1 MIRAERVRHKIGVIK
16 ASLQRR
22 AAQNGAAEGN
32 NFSQVADDD
41 RLFLQV
47 HVLGRPVCSLLDSGA
62 SFCVLGGAGMALA
75 SELNLPICESK
86 VRRVELADK
95 TCNAVVGQVDLP
107 LTLGGKSFLIPALLV
122 PSVDQALIL
131 GLNFWHLTG
140 FIPDVA
146 RGSWSLSRVE
156 SACAEQLGAVRGEDG
171 DVLREA
177 DREELVDFI
186 SKTRETFPPGIGRT
200 NVMEHAIETG
210 DAAPI
215 KCKQH
220 YIPPPQLRLIQD
232 QVDDLLAKDIIEEAC
247 SPWNSPV
254 FIVNVAGKEPR
265 FVADMRKVNSVTIAD
280 AYGVEHMSSVL
291 DNLGDFKFISTVDF
305 KKSYWQVG
313 LTPESKP
320 KTAFFV
326 PGRGQFQFK
335 VVPFGA
341 INSGPGWMRVFDKV
355 LAGSWI
361 RRYVKNYIDDC
372 FIGTPT
378 LELHFKVLAEFF
390 RLLLAANLTPNWDK
404 CKFLRSSFKILGYVL
419 DAKGLHPDPDKVAS
433 ILQLARPKNA
443 SEVRTFLG
451 AISYYRRFVK
461 DFSTIVEPITK
472 LTRKKNFYMWEADQE
487 NAYTTILSLLVSDPI
502 VRLPD
507 FTRKFILSTDASDVG
522 ISGVLSQVFDDGEHP
537 VHCVSRVLT
546 DTEKRYPTIHK
557 EALAVVWSIERLEGY
572 LAYGRFTWRTDNKP
586 LKFMHSVD
594 CPKGRAGNWIYR
606 MQKYDYDVEFIPGA
620 ENNLPDYMSRFC
632 TAVKCATI
640 SLGRNISDRW
650 YLDLRDKVRGEPQ
663 KYPFF
668 RCENNQLFKL
678 IKSKVP
684 WEDAVYRQI
693 IPKEWRQQILRD
705 CHCSP
710 EGGHFGFFK
719 TFNKVAENFYWP
731 KMRCDIS
738 RFLANCRQCQEQKA
752 CQAAPAGFMSSH
764 LVEQPWQVVCS
775 DLVGELPRSASGH
788 KWVLTQVDLF
798 SKYVILT
805 PLRDGTAKSVCAAL
819 EKSILHFGAPELLIQ
834 DNAQVY
840 NSGQFKEM
848 AKKYGVRL
856 QYTPRYHPQAN
867 PAERVNRV
875 FETVMR
881 CFVSENQRDWDRYLP
896 QIAFAINSSVHETT
910 RFSPNFLF
918 FSRNLSLYN
927 HGIPRADDFAVGDPM
942 ANFVDRFPKIK
953 KIREVVRQKM
963 AEASAKN
970 AHHYD
975 LRRRPS
981 PFKVGDLVMKR
992 NFAIS
997 KKGEGIS
1004 AKLTKVFVG
1013 PYRLKEQK
1021 ANNMFTLVH
1030 DEDPG
1035 KIIGD
1040 FDVKDLKLFTGS
1052 K

>member
-1 MIRAERVRHKIGVIK
+1 MKHKIGVIR
-16 ASLQRR
+16 ASLQQR
-22 AAQNGAAEGN
+22 AAQNNVADKN
-32 NFSQVADDD
+32 DFSQVADDN
-41 RLFLQV
+41 RLFLEV
-47 HVLGRPVCSLLDSGA
+47 DVLGRSMCALLDSGA
-62 SFCVLGGAGMALA
+62 SMCVVGGPGMALM
-75 SELNLPICESK
+75 SELNLPSYKSK
-86 VRRVELADK
+86 IKRVELADK
-95 TCNAVVGQVDLP
+95 SRNQVLGQVDLP
-107 LTLGGKSFLIPALLV
+107 ITLSGKTFLIPALMV
-122 PSVDQALIL
+122 PTVEQGLIL
-131 GLNFWHLTG
+131 GLNFWHSTG

-146 RGSWSLSRVE
+146 RGTWSLSSE
-156 SACAEQLGAVRGEDG
+156 NSCSHKLGALKGEDG
-171 DVLREA
+171 DALREI
-177 DREELVDFI
+177 DRRKIVDFV
-186 SKTRETFPPGIGRT
+186 SEFREKFPPGLGRT
-200 NVMEHAIETG
+200 NIMEHVIDTG

-220 YIPPPQLRLIQD
+220 YIAPPQLTLIQK
-232 QVDDLLAKDIIEEAC
+232 QVDDLLALDVIEEAV
-247 SPWNSPV
+247 SPWSSPV
-254 FIVNVAGKEPR
+254 FIVNVEGKDPR
-265 FVADMRKVNSVTIAD
+265 FVMDMRKVNSVTVAD

-291 DNLGDFKFISTVDF
+291 DNLGDFKYISTVDF

-313 LTPESKP
+313 LTAESKP
-320 KTAFFV
+320 KTAFYC

-361 RRYVKNYIDDC
+361 RPYIKNYIDDC

-378 LELHFKVLAEFF
+378 LDLHFKVLAEFF
-390 RLLLAANLTPNWDK
+390 RLLLAANLTPNWEK
-404 CKFLRSSFKILGYVL
+404 CKFLRSSFKILGYIL
-419 DAKGLHPDPDKVAS
+419 DSKGLHPDPDKVAS

-443 SEVRTFLG
+443 SEVKTFLG
-451 AISYYRRFVK
+451 AVSYYRRFVN

-472 LTRKKNFYMWEADQE
+472 LTRKKNSFVWETDQE
-487 NAYTTILSLLVSDPI
+487 AAYTRILSLLVSDPI

-507 FTRKFILSTDASDVG
+507 FTRRFYLSTDASDVG
-522 ISGVLSQVFDDGEHP
+522 ISGVLSQIFDDGEHP

-546 DTEKRYPTIHK
+546 DTEMRYPTIHK
-557 EALAVVWSIERLEGY
+557 EALAVIWSIERLEGY

-586 LKFMHSVD
+586 LKFMKSVD

-606 MQKYDYDVEFIPGA
+606 LQKYDYDVEFIPGA
-620 ENNLPDYMSRFC
+620 LNNLPDYMSRFC
-632 TAVKCATI
+632 TAVRCATI
-640 SLGRNISDRW
+640 SLGRNIADRW
-650 YLDLRDKVRGEPQ
+650 FLDLRDKVRSDPH

-668 RCENNQLFKL
+668 RCEGDKLFKL

-693 IPKEWRQQILRD
+693 IPKELRQKILHE
-705 CHCSP
+705 CHCTP
-710 EGGHFGFFK
+710 EGGHFGFYK
-719 TFNKVAENFYWP
+719 TFNKIAENFYWP
-731 KMRCDIS
+731 KMRSDIA
-738 RFLANCRQCQEQKA
+738 RFLANCRHCQEQKS
-752 CQAAPAGFMSSH
+752 CQSAPAGSMSSH
-764 LVEQPWQVVCS
+764 IVEQPWQVVCS
-775 DLVGELPRSASGH
+775 DLVGELPRSASGF

-819 EKSILHFGAPELLIQ
+819 EKSILHFGAMELLIQ

-840 NSGQFKEM
+840 NSGQFKDM

-881 CFVSENQRDWDRYLP
+881 CFVSENQRDWDRNLP
-896 QIAFAINSSVHETT
+896 QIAFAINSSLHETT
-910 RFSPNFLF
+910 RYSPNFLF
-918 FSRNLSLYN
+918 YSRNLSLYN
-927 HGIPRADDFAVGDPM
+927 HDMPRANDDAVADPM
-942 ANFVDRFPKIK
+942 ANFLERFPKIR
-953 KIREVVRQKM
+953 KIREDVRQKM
-963 AEASAKN
+963 AEANARN
-970 AHHYD
+970 AHHYN

-981 PFKVGDLVMKR
+981 PFKVGDRVMKR

-1013 PYRLKEQK
+1013 PYILKEQK
-1021 ANNMFTLVH
+1021 ASNMFSLV
-1030 DEDPG
+1030 DVQDQTRY
-1035 KIIGD
+1035 IGD
-1040 FDVKDLKLFTGS
+1040 FDVKDLKLFTGP